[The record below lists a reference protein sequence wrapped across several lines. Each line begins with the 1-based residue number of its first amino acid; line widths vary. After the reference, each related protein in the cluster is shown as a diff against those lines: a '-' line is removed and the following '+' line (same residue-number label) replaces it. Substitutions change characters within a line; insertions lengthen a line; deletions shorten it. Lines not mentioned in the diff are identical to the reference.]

1 MPMGGLYGENVPKS
15 SLSYQMGRERNISSR
30 QAKIL
35 EQVVFLNGYSHW
47 Q

>member
-1 MPMGGLYGENVPKS
+1 MGGLYGENVPKS
-15 SLSYQMGRERNISSR
+15 SLSYQMGQKRNISSR

-35 EQVVFLNGYSHW
+35 EEVVFLKGNSHW